1 MFWLFFLLGC
11 TKPIESTE
19 DVLDDSELQL
29 LYTLEKHPSTAKNI
43 CSQLKESSNQSYC
56 KNISQRPHLWEKIK
70 NIPFTQRKGGGPNAI
85 HVTLKNISSPKL
97 RLIEASTIPCA
108 SNLTKRQCHLYRA
121 QKQSKLIDIAAE
133 CNALTAKAKSECYF
147 LAAEAKIKNPSV
159 SLSDAFD
166 LCHETG
172 SLWSSCIQHITTQ
185 LARNTPPASSNF
197 ERWTSILQYHD
208 ELRLYWDKKHA
219 VYTPI
224 VLDYF
229 WEEVM
234 ILAFSYKTIPYG
246 DIFDFLPPESHPHIR
261 THLTNQLIK
270 NNKNQSLTLEQW
282 TQYILAHLHK
292 RSSDKTPIYLPKEN
306 VTTVAQT
313 QRKHINPAFRKWDGI
328 DKNWSHDYE
337 VDDVYPAVYFFKDS
351 RRAMSINEEEDI
363 QISILET
370 TARIFDNRS
379 LLEEGLQSSSELIQF
394 TAYRL
399 LKK

>member
-1 MFWLFFLLGC
+1 M
-11 TKPIESTE
+11 
-19 DVLDDSELQL
+19 
-29 LYTLEKHPSTAKNI
+29 
-43 CSQLKESSNQSYC
+43 
-56 KNISQRPHLWEKIK
+56 
-70 NIPFTQRKGGGPNAI
+70 
-85 HVTLKNISSPKL
+85 
-97 RLIEASTIPCA
+97 
-108 SNLTKRQCHLYRA
+108 
-121 QKQSKLIDIAAE
+121 DIAAE
-133 CNALTAKAKSECYF
+133 CNALPIKSKSECYF
-147 LAAEAKIKNPSV
+147 LAAEAKIKNPSR

-166 LCHETG
+166 LCNETE

-185 LARNTPPASSNF
+185 LAKNVPPINSAPHLWN
-197 ERWTSILQYHD
+197 SILQYHQ
-208 ELRLYWDKKHA
+208 ELSLYWNKKHSS
-219 VYTPI
+219 YTPI
-224 VLDYF
+224 ILDYF

-234 ILAFSYKTIPYG
+234 MFVFSHSSIPNG
-246 DIFDFLPPESHPHIR
+246 DILDFLPPESHPHIR

-379 LLEEGLQSSSELIQF
+379 LLEEGLQSSSELINF